1 MATNYDPN
9 MDKENG
15 DQSSTGANSN
25 ANGGSAGASSA
36 MPADT
41 APKSVSVGQ
50 SASVDAGQ
58 GSQSKPTNSG
68 QFVNLQNYFNA
79 NKTDDPNQNMGAK
92 LSGKLNDQGQAASQ
106 NINKAN
112 TDFNNQANSNR
123 NQYND
128 GLMKTVTTD
137 PNAFYQQTQTDPSNT
152 NVTEFN
158 REQSGN
164 YGGPTQLNNYDKLSA
179 DTQNYQNLTN
189 QTGSEAG
196 RFNLLKTYFNNGSY
210 NQGQQNLDNL
220 LMQGDKNQM
229 QQMGQTRTQAANVA
243 SNLQQSALQAQDT
256 GNQYANEA
264 KDTANKVNTSL
275 TGAMGTISDKNAAD
289 VQAANDYNTRIQG
302 SLSSGKIAAADASK
316 LGLTAGTTY
325 GVNAGSYF
333 NPGTVNA
340 NTVADKNTYQNYD
353 ALAHLANTTDTL
365 FTDPTQLGTNAANT
379 NPFNLKNY
387 QSAVDSAK
395 GSYNAAYNPQ
405 AKDIIDTLNS
415 KGFANDSV
423 AQQLQVGDLS
433 QLSQVQALKA
443 ALDPNSAYM
452 QHVAQLNAAAKA
464 QKLATIDQ
472 TLSSMYGGSAPSYNP
487 AGDASMAASR
497 QNLEQ
502 QRQDVANNQNDLTGG
517 NEAAIAANNRIQG
530 LLALRQQ
537 YGIDSG
543 GIQIT

>member
-92 LSGKLNDQGQAASQ
+92 LSDKLNDQGQAASQ

-365 FTDPTQLGTNAANT
+365 FTDPTQLGVNAANT

-395 GSYNAAYNPQ
+395 STYTAANDSYNQQLQSELGQTYLQPYLNPLGDVTTKTGLDAWNNYMNPQ
-405 AKDIIDTLNS
+405 A
-415 KGFANDSV
+415 G
-423 AQQLQVGDLS
+423 
-433 QLSQVQALKA
+433 A
-443 ALDPNSAYM
+443 APIMTPGLY
-452 QHVAQLNAAAKA
+452 
-464 QKLATIDQ
+464 
-472 TLSSMYGGSAPSYNP
+472 GSAQGFFDGS
-487 AGDASMAASR
+487 
-497 QNLEQ
+497 
-502 QRQDVANNQNDLTGG
+502 
-517 NEAAIAANNRIQG
+517 AANNGMIDTSHAMNIKNSVAA
-530 LLALRQQ
+530 LEKLRQQ